1 MQQFDTVEALDRKY
15 EHHEKDEVLMATC
28 IKKAPGFILSD
39 ESSPLKL
46 VSQFLEQDTPSAQ
59 YVIETEPAANLEQKI
74 NFS

>member
-46 VSQFLEQDTPSAQ
+46 VS
-59 YVIETEPAANLEQKI
+59 
-74 NFS
+74 